1 MKNIKS
7 IVFSWLSFAALV
19 VAIVL
24 EALPYGAALMFVT
37 DPEKGETLIKL
48 YSYFSFT
55 PFGNANFAPL
65 ITAIITVMLTIASF
79 VMQFIK
85 RKNEKIDAAFLA
97 VVIVA
102 VIISVCPIFQG
113 LECYT
118 TVGIFISLM
127 LVASAIFLT
136 LSKMFRAET
145 DDKR

>member
-24 EALPYGAALMFVT
+24 EALPYGAALIFVT
-37 DPEKGETLIKL
+37 NPEKGETVTEL

-55 PFGNANFAPL
+55 PFGYANFAPL
-65 ITAIITVMLTIASF
+65 VTAALTVMLTIAAL
-79 VMQFIK
+79 VLQFIK
-85 RKNEKIDAAFLA
+85 HKNDKIDAAFLA

-118 TVGIFISLM
+118 MVGIFISLM
-127 LVASAIFLT
+127 LVASAIFFT
-136 LSKMFRAET
+136 LSKMFRSET